1 MGALVVRGAKRVRGC
16 RASRAQLYDCVAG
29 EGARTGVQKHLGV
42 RVALLGA
49 CAGEASINR
58 AGDVRQSSA
67 NASVH
72 ARAGAGV
79 DAGLDADLGAGA
91 DVHVGVGVGVGAYG
105 CEEHVSGCVRGYEHV
120 DVSSHLSFEV
130 VVDAALVHP
139 EEDGSGGDC
148 ASVGAGALAN
158 GGGGTNCH
166 ECAHMAVVHAG
177 GVHQDQDATA
187 LVPM

>member
-1 MGALVVRGAKRVRGC
+1 MRVQGC
-16 RASRAQLYDCVAG
+16 RASRAQLYDCVAV
-29 EGARTGVQKHLGV
+29 EGARTDVRKHQGV
-42 RVALLGA
+42 RVSLLGE

-58 AGDVRQSSA
+58 AGDVRQSSG
-67 NASVH
+67 NVSVH

-79 DAGLDADLGAGA
+79 DAGVDVDVGAGA
-91 DVHVGVGVGVGAYG
+91 DVDVGVDVGAYG
-105 CEEHVSGCVRGYEHV
+105 CEEHASGRVRGYEEHA
-120 DVSSHLSFEV
+120 DVSSQLSFEV

-139 EEDGSGGDC
+139 EEGGSGGDC

-166 ECAHMAVVHAG
+166 ERAHMAVVHAG

>member
-1 MGALVVRGAKRVRGC
+1 MRVRGC
-16 RASRAQLYDCVAG
+16 KASRAQLYDCVAV
-29 EGARTGVQKHLGV
+29 EGARTDVQKHLGV
-42 RVALLGA
+42 RVALLGE

-58 AGDVRQSSA
+58 AGDVRQSSG
-67 NASVH
+67 NVSVH

-79 DAGLDADLGAGA
+79 DAGVDVDVGAGA
-91 DVHVGVGVGVGAYG
+91 DVGVGVGVGAYG
-105 CEEHVSGCVRGYEHV
+105 CEEHASGRVRGYEHA
-120 DVSSHLSFEV
+120 DVSSQLSFEV

-139 EEDGSGGDC
+139 EEGGSGGDC

-166 ECAHMAVVHAG
+166 ERAHMAVVHAG